1 MKLLAPAK
9 INLGL
14 RILGRRP
21 DGYHELDSLLLPLD
35 LADEVDLELR
45 PAARASVEIEVMGDA
60 PEDASNLA
68 VRAAQAYLEAQAM
81 PLAVSIRLRKATPA
95 AAGLGGGSSDA
106 AAVLRGLH
114 ESQPGGITQPKL
126 AQLALELG
134 ADVPFFLDP
143 RPSRV
148 GGIGER
154 VEPIAGFPSLAVLL
168 VNPGLPVP
176 TAAVYQAFDA
186 EAPPANREPP
196 PLPDFSR
203 PEAQDAALCELAR
216 NDLESPALSIC
227 PALAETRD
235 ALRAVGARAVGLSGS
250 GGTFYGIFEDLPA
263 ARSAEDRLG
272 IPPAAWS
279 RVARTLESR

>member
-14 RILGRRP
+14 RVLGRRT

-35 LADEVDLELR
+35 LADEIELELR
-45 PAARASVEIEVMGDA
+45 PAARASVEIEVAGDA

-68 VRAAQAYLEAQAM
+68 VRAARAYLAARER
-81 PLAVSIRLRKATPA
+81 PLAVSIRLRKLTPA

-114 ESQPGGITQPKL
+114 ESQPGDITQPEL

-154 VEPIAGFPSLAVLL
+154 VEPIAGLPSLALLL

-186 EAPPANREPP
+186 EEAPVGREPP

-203 PEAQDAALCELAR
+203 PEARDAALCELAR
-216 NDLESPALSIC
+216 NDLESPALRIC

-235 ALRAVGARAVGLSGS
+235 ALQAVGARAVGLSGS
-250 GGTFYGIFEDLPA
+250 GGTFYGVFADLPE
-263 ARSAEDRLG
+263 ARSAETRLE
-272 IPPAAWS
+272 ISPDAWS